1 MYWRVAGKI
10 LNMDTKIIDLSFY
23 KSKFKLFFSITS
35 AVLVICYLLVYF
47 DYTLMKNQVYA
58 GQIKDLFMILLIGSA
73 VFYSFWQQ
81 KQRRE
86 MLKIMDFQTR
96 VSAYKKIYLSRLYWH
111 MLSGAVSSIIYLT
124 TSRRLFLIF
133 AVLDLVTMMLVYPNK
148 FVFKREL
155 MDDEIEFV
163 D

>member
-1 MYWRVAGKI
+1 
-10 LNMDTKIIDLSFY
+10 MDKKIIDLSFY
-23 KSKFKLFFSITS
+23 KSRFKLFFSITS
-35 AVLVICYLLVYF
+35 AVLVISYLLVYF
-47 DYTLMKNQVYA
+47 NYGLMKNQTYA
-58 GQIKDLFMILLIGSA
+58 EQVKNLFMILLIGSA

-86 MLKIMDFQTR
+86 MLKIMDFQSR
-96 VSAYKKIYLSRLYWH
+96 VSAYKRIYLSRLYWH
-111 MLSGAVSSIIYLT
+111 MLSGVVSSIMYLT

-133 AVLDLVTMMLVYPNK
+133 AVLDLITMMLVYPNK

>member
-1 MYWRVAGKI
+1 MCWQVAGK
-10 LNMDTKIIDLSFY
+10 LFNMDKKIIDLSFY
-23 KSKFKLFFSITS
+23 KSRFKLFFSITS

-47 DYTLMKNQVYA
+47 NYGLMKNQTYA
-58 GQIKDLFMILLIGSA
+58 EQVKNLFMILLIGSA

-86 MLKIMDFQTR
+86 MLKIMDFQSR
-96 VSAYKKIYLSRLYWH
+96 VLAYKKIYLSRLYWH
-111 MLSGAVSSIIYLT
+111 MLSGVVSSIIYLT

-133 AVLDLVTMMLVYPNK
+133 AVLDLITMMLVYPNK

>member
-1 MYWRVAGKI
+1 
-10 LNMDTKIIDLSFY
+10 
-23 KSKFKLFFSITS
+23 
-35 AVLVICYLLVYF
+35 
-47 DYTLMKNQVYA
+47 MKNQVYA

-86 MLKIMDFQTR
+86 MVKIMDFQSR
-96 VSAYKKIYLSRLYWH
+96 VSAYKRIYLSRLYWH
-111 MLSGAVSSIIYLT
+111 MLSGAISSIIYLT

-133 AVLDLVTMMLVYPNK
+133 AVLDLITMMLVYPNK

-155 MDDEIEFV
+155 MDDEIEFLN
-163 D
+163 